1 MKTDKEKI
9 ALPPFVSFRTFNKFL
24 NQLKQ
29 MLPVRLDRSY
39 WGEMYSGKTG
49 AHLILAMRFLNLIDI
64 DSRPTPRLKL
74 LLFSDGE
81 HRSAMFRVVAKDA
94 YAFVLKG
101 TLSIENA
108 TYNDIEQLFL
118 ENYNMKIDTCHLCV
132 KFFVQFSKAV
142 GISLSNELIKKRT

>member
-1 MKTDKEKI
+1 MRTDKEKN
-9 ALPPFVSFRTFNKFL
+9 ALPPLVSFRTFNKFL
-24 NQLKQ
+24 GQLQQ

-49 AHLILAMRFLNLIDI
+49 AHLISGMRFLNLIDI

-74 LLFSDGE
+74 LLFSDGQ
-81 HRSAMFRVVAKDA
+81 HRTAMFRVVAEDA

-108 TYNDIEQLFL
+108 TYNDIEQVFL
-118 ENYNMKIDTCHLCV
+118 EKYNLKIDTCHHCV
-132 KFFVQFSKAV
+132 KFFVQFSKAA
-142 GISLSNELIKKRT
+142 GISLSEELVKKRT